1 MNNIKDIM
9 IRAREEK
16 ILIPALNVAYLTM
29 TEPMIRAIVDAGS
42 FALIEVSR
50 IDWRNFGAESPEAVY
65 REYEKHANPE
75 HVRLHLDHVPV
86 IDEDGKN
93 VNYRSIIEEALE
105 LGYDSVMIDASR
117 LDLDGNIAATREI
130 AEIAH
135 TRNVPVESELGAV
148 LGHEA
153 GPLPPYEELFASG
166 QGFTDVA
173 EARRFIQESG
183 CDWLSVA
190 VGSIHGA
197 VSGAAA
203 SQKKVTAR
211 IHQEH
216 LAIIDKA
223 LGVPLVLH
231 GGSGIDLTHVRE
243 AVTHG
248 ICKMNIGTEL
258 RQLWEKTLAEGG
270 ESKADEALYLRTME
284 ILKDEL
290 MVAGTASRLLG

>member
-1 MNNIKDIM
+1 M

-50 IDWRNFGAESPEAVY
+50 IDWRKFGAESPEAVY
-65 REYEKHANPE
+65 REYEKHANSE

-93 VNYRSIIEEALE
+93 VNYRSVIKEALE

-130 AEIAH
+130 AEMAH
-135 TRNVPVESELGAV
+135 ARNVPVESELGAV

-216 LAIIDKA
+216 LSVINEA
-223 LGVPLVLH
+223 LGIPLVLH
-231 GGSGIDLTHVRE
+231 GGSGIDLAHVRE
-243 AVTHG
+243 AVTRG

-258 RQLWEKTLAEGG
+258 RQIWEKTLAESG
-270 ESKADEALYLRTME
+270 ESKAADALYIRTMA

>member
-1 MNNIKDIM
+1 MT
-9 IRAREEK
+9 RARQEN
-16 ILIPALNVAYLTM
+16 ILIPALNVAYLPM
-29 TEPMIRAIVDAGS
+29 TEPMIRAVADTDS

-50 IDWRNFGAESPEAVY
+50 IDWRKFGAESPEAVY
-65 REYEKHANPE
+65 REYEKYARENS
-75 HVRLHLDHVPV
+75 VRLHLDHVPV

-93 VNYRSIIEEALE
+93 VDYRSIISEALE

-117 LDLDGNIAATREI
+117 LNLSGNIAATREI
-130 AEIAH
+130 AEMAH
-135 TRNVPVESELGAV
+135 AVNVPVESELGAV
-148 LGHEA
+148 LGHET
-153 GPLPPYEELFASG
+153 GPIPPYEELFTSG
-166 QGFTDVA
+166 KGFTDVD
-173 EARRFIQESG
+173 EAVRFVRESG

-216 LAIIDKA
+216 LKKLDDV
-223 LGVPLVLH
+223 LDVPLVLH

-258 RQLWEKTLAEGG
+258 RQVWETNVAEGG
-270 ESKADEALYLRTME
+270 EEKAVEALYRRSGRYWKMNCS
-284 ILKDEL
+284 
-290 MVAGTASRLLG
+290 SRAVLHVS

>member
-1 MNNIKDIM
+1 MT
-9 IRAREEK
+9 RARQEN
-16 ILIPALNVAYLTM
+16 ILIPALNVAYLPM
-29 TEPMIRAIVDAGS
+29 TEPMIRAVADTDS

-50 IDWRNFGAESPEAVY
+50 IDWRKFGAESQEAVY
-65 REYEKHANPE
+65 REYEKYACENS
-75 HVRLHLDHVPV
+75 VRLHLDHVPV

-93 VNYRSIIEEALE
+93 VDYRSIISEALE

-117 LDLDGNIAATREI
+117 LDLGGNIAATREI
-130 AEIAH
+130 AEMAH
-135 TRNVPVESELGAV
+135 TVNVPVESELGAV

-153 GPLPPYEELFASG
+153 GPIPPYEELFTSG
-166 QGFTDVA
+166 KGFTDVD
-173 EARRFIQESG
+173 EAVRFVRESG

-216 LAIIDKA
+216 LKKLDDV
-223 LGVPLVLH
+223 LDVPLVLH

-258 RQLWEKTLAEGG
+258 RQIWETNVADGDE
-270 ESKADEALYLRTME
+270 EKAVEALYQRVRA
-284 ILKDEL
+284 ILEDEL
-290 MVAGTASRLLG
+290 LISGSATRLLS